1 MWKAYTS
8 VIHDFAGKP
17 FEGLCREW
25 MWRESAA
32 GRLPFRARAVGRWWD
47 RQDEIDVMA
56 VDNASDAAIVGECKF
71 RNAPVD
77 RSVLNLLRDRAARTG
92 IGQRTYLLFS
102 LGGFDQSLVDD
113 AAASQSDVQLV
124 GIDELFHE

>member
-1 MWKAYTS
+1 
-8 VIHDFAGKP
+8 
-17 FEGLCREW
+17 
-25 MWRESAA
+25 
-32 GRLPFRARAVGRWWD
+32 
-47 RQDEIDVMA
+47 MA

-92 IGQRTYLLFS
+92 IGQRTYLAVFRS
-102 LGGFDQSLVDD
+102 GGFDQSLVDD

>member
-1 MWKAYTS
+1 
-8 VIHDFAGKP
+8 
-17 FEGLCREW
+17 
-25 MWRESAA
+25 
-32 GRLPFRARAVGRWWD
+32 
-47 RQDEIDVMA
+47 MA

-113 AAASQSDVQLV
+113 AAASQSDVQSSASMSCFMNKSHLR
-124 GIDELFHE
+124 ISSH

>member
-1 MWKAYTS
+1 M
-8 VIHDFAGKP
+8 
-17 FEGLCREW
+17 
-25 MWRESAA
+25 
-32 GRLPFRARAVGRWWD
+32 
-47 RQDEIDVMA
+47 MA